1 MHYNIITK
9 DDRIVGL
16 KSEPINY
23 DLPIIS
29 LDSIPEDLFDGKYQ
43 FINGQLVDVGYNEE
57 GLENKKNK
65 IRVQRATECFKV
77 VNRGTVWYNRLT
89 SEQKAELD
97 VWYDAWLEAPETLV
111 IPDAPA
117 WLTEL

>member
-1 MHYNIITK
+1 MHYNVFIENE
-9 DDRIVGL
+9 RIVGL
-16 KSEPINY
+16 RQEPINY
-23 DLPIIS
+23 DEAIIS
-29 LDSIPEDLFDGKYQ
+29 LDTIPEDLFSGKYNL
-43 FINGQLVDVGYNEE
+43 INGQIVDVGYNEQ
-57 GLENKKNK
+57 GLNNLKIK
-65 IRVQRATECFKV
+65 IRAQRESECFKV

-89 SEQKAELD
+89 GEQKAELD